1 MSFFQKNTGASAAK
15 KLANKI
21 GNINRTDDIL
31 SQLIDRAIDG
41 ELLGNVK
48 VPNPTENWASNISD
62 FAKKRKKKRENHTD
76 VLKHLLDVVNS
87 FLNEKRPV
95 TVEGDPNATFF
106 DGQLLKQL
114 AIAAMNKTLNETK
127 QIIIDSVMK
136 VLFVSDGICGTDK
149 TFEML
154 NFDSV
159 SIKPEE
165 IDFLKMFQVDPGT
178 STGKVVYENPSS
190 NTGGLKMNTLMYNT
204 ILDGSTQTVT
214 SKDGV
219 DLFDMYFNQGDQQ
232 YELTNLASNGGLY
245 KLEDFMLGYY
255 STVEYPDI
263 NHIINVS
270 VQSIIHGDGGQPP
283 GFDISTNLL
292 NRLLE
297 KLCGFCG
304 NSDDSKKGLGQSPA
318 QQFNE
323 NDQDIE
329 FFFDFDDV
337 EGIDLDDERDR
348 LNKVLRFRDCQN
360 FTVPINKTHFED
372 FIYLNG
378 DINKKLDD
386 VLLNTAIDSHNKS
399 NGSLGV
405 QNFHINLI
413 NLFILNLPKA
423 LVQTVLSPK
432 YFLPIVIVYKAVTQ
446 NLGPIVNDVKV
457 LMKKL
462 WKLFYT
468 IINKI
473 LWRFR
478 DNFWKL
484 AKPYLI
490 KFLAKFAKR
499 ILLNKRKRWLLIIA
513 ALIAILAKLLSYDLS
528 SCKGMFEAINFAI
541 DSMLIGAMIYGGF
554 MFPGFLLSFSNFL
567 GGKSP
572 DVLKADTFAKMSN
585 SGINTGNLFDQ
596 PSTKFQSMISN
607 FIDAQMEHEDLF
619 GFVTTGN
626 EFTVLAGPNGPIPVF
641 PGQIKSNGKGF

>member
-1 MSFFQKNTGASAAK
+1 MSFFQNKKDSAK
-15 KLANKI
+15 KLANKL
-21 GNINRTDDIL
+21 GNISRTDDIL
-31 SQLIDRAIDG
+31 SQLIDKAIDG
-41 ELLGNVK
+41 ELLGEVK
-48 VPNPTENWASNISD
+48 VADPTENWSSNISD

-76 VLKHLLDVVNS
+76 VFKKLLDVVNS
-87 FLNEKRPV
+87 FLDDKRPV
-95 TVEGDPNATFF
+95 TVTADPNATFF
-106 DGQLLKQL
+106 DGALLKQL
-114 AIAAMNKTLNETK
+114 AIASLNKTLNETK
-127 QIIIDSVMK
+127 QILIDSVIQ
-136 VLFVSDGICGTDK
+136 VLFIGDGICGTDK

-159 SIKPEE
+159 NIKPEE
-165 IDFLKMFQVDPGT
+165 LDFLKILQVDPGT
-178 STGKVVYENPSS
+178 STGKVVYEKP
-190 NTGGLKMNTLMYNT
+190 GGDKGLKMNRLMYDT
-204 ILDGSTQTVT
+204 IIDGTTQTIT
-214 SKDGV
+214 TKDGV
-219 DLFDMYFNQGDQQ
+219 DLFDMNFNQGDQQ
-232 YELTNLASNGGLY
+232 FEITGLSAHAGLY
-245 KLEDFMLGYY
+245 KLEDFMTGYY
-255 STVEYPDI
+255 STIEYPDI
-263 NHIINVS
+263 NHVINTA
-270 VQSIIHGDGGQPP
+270 VQATIHGDGEQPA

-292 NRLLE
+292 NRLLS
-297 KLCGFCG
+297 KLCGYCG
-304 NSDDSKKGLGQSPA
+304 NSEDAKKGLGQSPA
-318 QQFNE
+318 MQFNE

-337 EGIDLDDERDR
+337 EGIDLDDEKDR

-386 VLLNTAIDSHNKS
+386 VLLNTAIDAQNLSG
-399 NGSLGV
+399 GSLGV

-413 NLFILNLPKA
+413 NMFILNLPKA

-432 YFLPIVIVYKAVTQ
+432 YFLPIVILYKAVTS
-446 NLGPIVNDVKV
+446 NLGVVVEDAKI

-484 AKPYLI
+484 AKPHLI
-490 KFLAKFAKR
+490 RFLAKFAKR

-513 ALIAILAKLLSYDLS
+513 ALIAILLKLLSYDLS

-541 DSMLIGAMIYGGF
+541 DAMLIGAAIGVGF
-554 MFPGFLLSFSNFL
+554 VFPGFLLSFSNLL

-572 DVLKADTFAKMSN
+572 DVLKADTFERMSN

-607 FIDAQMEHEDLF
+607 FIDAQMNHEDLF
-619 GFVTTGN
+619 GYVATGN
-626 EFTVLAGPNGPIPVF
+626 EFTVLMGPNGPIPVL